1 MRISVKVTPN
11 AKSNELVELVHGN
24 FKAKITAPAEGG
36 RANAELVRLLTKK
49 FGVPTT
55 KVRIVRGL
63 KDRNKVIEVSS

>member
-11 AKSNELVELVHGN
+11 AKSNELVELGPDS
-24 FKAKITAPAEGG
+24 FKAKIVAPAEGG
-36 RANAELVRLLTKK
+36 RANAELIRVLAKK
-49 FGVPTT
+49 FGVPTS